1 VKPLSFIALAA
12 LGLLATGCG
21 TSVAGMEA
29 GTQVFAFDT
38 SGSAK
43 DAHEQYFN
51 RGLHDVM
58 SSPRGSRVV
67 VYRFDIVPQEAYQGA
82 AFPNDEEAAR
92 LLKSTFDRS
101 AGAKGTNIFK
111 LLQEIDRRTEEWSKP
126 VMITI
131 YTDCGTELMAP
142 DEFEQLHELTKGWAE
157 KGLKPSLRLVGV
169 DTGHRETLRNAIAF
183 PVDIE

>member
-1 VKPLSFIALAA
+1 MA
-12 LGLLATGCG
+12 GCG

-58 SSPRGSRVV
+58 ASPRGSRAV
-67 VYRFDIVPQEAYQGA
+67 VYRFDIVPQEAYQGGV
-82 AFPNDEEAAR
+82 FPNDEEAAR

-101 AGAKGTNIFK
+101 AGAKGTNILK
-111 LLQEIDRRTEEWSKP
+111 LLQEIDRRAEEWSKP
-126 VMITI
+126 ISITI
-131 YTDCGTELMAP
+131 YTDCGTELMSP
-142 DEFEQLHELTKGWAE
+142 DEFKQLHGLTKAWAD
-157 KGLKPSLRLVGV
+157 KGSKPSLKLVGV
-169 DTGHRETLRNAIAF
+169 DTGFRETLRNAFAF